1 MTKIS
6 LKVAIEVFTKR
17 DVFKAAKNIYLGNFS
32 VKIC

>member
-17 DVFKAAKNIYLGNFS
+17 DVLKQPKINIWVTL
-32 VKIC
+32 V